1 MKNRLAKH
9 IETLLTR
16 ELCVVVRGLGGFVV
30 EAKSAYWD
38 RESLLAFPP
47 SLVLHFN
54 ERLDY
59 QDGFLEERYAEV
71 YGISLRRARIM
82 IDEDVR
88 ALRSELIKHKTYSL
102 EGLGVLSL
110 SPSGVMSFEPQLS
123 SAFHSVA
130 YGLAPVA
137 IPNVQQKTSAGLLE
151 STEKSKSPYF
161 TLRLSKRAVAW
172 SSAAAILLLA
182 LFPWGNTKQGEL
194 PQTYQAGLAPNTTV
208 VESLW
213 HKDKAPSVEP
223 QAEVESLRQ
232 QIEEQNEEKAVPE
245 VIKVEDEVSLYLT
258 PTKGRYYVII
268 ASEYSE
274 DLIKQH
280 YSLAKDQGE
289 KFPEL
294 GVIKVGRTYR
304 LSGASFETATGA
316 YTLVKK
322 LEAEDCPAWVYKA
335 K

>member
-30 EAKSAYWD
+30 EAKAAYWD

-88 ALRSELIKHKTYSL
+88 ALRSELVKHKTYSL
-102 EGLGVLSL
+102 EGLGVLTL
-110 SPSGVMSFEPQLS
+110 SSSGVMSFEPHLS

-130 YGLAPVA
+130 YGLSPVA
-137 IPNVQQKTSAGLLE
+137 IPNVQQTAAANLP
-151 STEKSKSPYF
+151 TPIEKSKSPYF
-161 TLRLSKRAVAW
+161 TFRLSKRAVAW

-182 LFPWGNTKQGEL
+182 LFPWSNVKQGEV

-213 HKDKAPSVEP
+213 HKDKAPKVEP
-223 QAEVESLRQ
+223 QVEVQTLR
-232 QIEEQNEEKAVPE
+232 EEIKELNEEKAEPE
-245 VIKVEDEVSLYLT
+245 VIKVQDEVSIYLT

-274 DLIKQH
+274 NLIKQH
-280 YSLAKDQGE
+280 YALAKAKGE
-289 KFPEL
+289 KFSEL
-294 GVIKVGRTYR
+294 GVLKVGRIYR

-316 YTLVKK
+316 YTLVKR

>member
-30 EAKSAYWD
+30 ETKAAYWD

-59 QDGFLEERYAEV
+59 HDGFLEERYAEV

-88 ALRSELIKHKTYSL
+88 ALRSELVKHKTFLL

-110 SPSGVMSFEPQLS
+110 SSAGVMSFEPQLS
-123 SAFHSVA
+123 SAFHSIA
-130 YGLAPVA
+130 YGLSPVA
-137 IPNVQQKTSAGLLE
+137 IPNIQTSQL
-151 STEKSKSPYF
+151 SKVPSSAEGSKNPYF

-182 LFPWGNTKQGEL
+182 LFPWSSSQREAQ
-194 PQTYQAGLAPNTTV
+194 QTYQAGLAPSTEV
-208 VESLW
+208 VKSFLNNKLEPKVETPIKSETPVQIQES
-213 HKDKAPSVEP
+213 KA
-223 QAEVESLRQ
+223 
-232 QIEEQNEEKAVPE
+232 NEETLVAKELKEEESTSIFFEP
-245 VIKVEDEVSLYLT
+245 I
-258 PTKGRYYVII
+258 KGRYYVII
-268 ASEYSE
+268 ASERSE
-274 DLIKQH
+274 NLIRKH
-280 YSLAKDQGE
+280 YELAKRQE
-289 KFPEL
+289 EEFSEL
-294 GVIKVGRTYR
+294 GVMKIGRIYR
-304 LSGASFETATGA
+304 LSALSFKTVTGA
-316 YTLVKK
+316 YTFIKK
-322 LEAEDCPAWVYKA
+322 LEGEDCPAWVYKA

>member
-30 EAKSAYWD
+30 EAKAAYWD
-38 RESLLAFPP
+38 KESLLAFPP

-102 EGLGVLSL
+102 EGLGVFSL
-110 SPSGVMSFEPQLS
+110 SSAGVMSFQPQLS
-123 SAFHSVA
+123 SAFHSIA
-130 YGLAPVA
+130 YGLSPVA
-137 IPNVQQKTSAGLLE
+137 IPNAQSDNSLITTKA
-151 STEKSKSPYF
+151 KSPYF

-182 LFPWGNTKQGEL
+182 LFPWANTRREAQ
-194 PQTYQAGLAPNTTV
+194 QTYQAGLAPNTQV
-208 VESLW
+208 VENLW
-213 HKDKAPSVEP
+213 HKDKELKEEP
-223 QAEVESLRQ
+223 QTEVESLRQ
-232 QIEEQNEEKAVPE
+232 QIEEQSKEIVVPE
-245 VIKVEDEVSLYLT
+245 VEKEEQDNSSIYFV
-258 PTKGRYYVII
+258 PTVGRYYVII

-280 YSLAKDQGE
+280 YALAKGKGE

-294 GVIKVGRTYR
+294 GVIKVGRIRR
-304 LSGASFETATGA
+304 LSGASFDTATGA
-316 YTLVKK
+316 YTFVKK

>member
-30 EAKSAYWD
+30 EAKAAYWNK
-38 RESLLAFPP
+38 ESLLAFPP

-82 IDEDVR
+82 IDEDVC
-88 ALRSELIKHKTYSL
+88 ALRNELVKYRTYSL
-102 EGLGVLSL
+102 EGLGVFSL
-110 SPSGVMSFEPQLS
+110 SSAGVMSFEPNLT

-130 YGLAPVA
+130 YGLSPIA
-137 IPNVQQKTSAGLLE
+137 IPNVLNPQSSTLLPLSE
-151 STEKSKSPYF
+151 EAKNPYF
-161 TLRLSKRAVAW
+161 TFRLPKRAVAW

-182 LFPWGNTKQGEL
+182 LFPWSKADRGEQ
-194 PQTYQAGLAPNTTV
+194 QTYQAGLAPNAQV
-208 VESLW
+208 VERLW
-213 HKDKAPSVEP
+213 HKNEDVKLENPVDIQTPVQDVPS
-223 QAEVESLRQ
+223 L
-232 QIEEQNEEKAVPE
+232 QNEEVLAPE
-245 VIKVEDEVSLYLT
+245 PIKVEDAPSYYIN
-258 PTKGRYYVII
+258 PIKGRYYIII
-268 ASEYSE
+268 ASEHSE
-274 DLIKQH
+274 RLIKKH
-280 YSLAKDQGE
+280 YALAKEKEG

-294 GVIKVGRTYR
+294 GIIKVGRVYR
-304 LSGASFETATGA
+304 LSGASFESVNEA
-316 YTLVKK
+316 YTMVKK
-322 LEAEDCPAWVYKA
+322 LEAEHCPAWVYKA